1 MNRIF
6 KNEVQSR
13 FMRIV
18 RQDGVAHD
26 SPQEAETVP
35 ASRPTHAGHSAPRL
49 LIMPRVA
56 STRIAKH
63 ARATTSMPVTRPK
76 MFLSPNSVRIAALQ
90 DQTYCASPSF
100 RSVANRPCAGM
111 MMPVRMMSYVSLRF
125 VTVKTLS
132 GLKHARNIV
141 V

>member
-26 SPQEAETVP
+26 APHEAEAVP
-35 ASRPTHAGHSAPRL
+35 ASRAYPRRAFGSPLAYHASSREHTDREAHSGHDQHASHSAE
-49 LIMPRVA
+49 
-56 STRIAKH
+56 
-63 ARATTSMPVTRPK
+63 

-90 DQTYCASPSF
+90 D
-100 RSVANRPCAGM
+100 
-111 MMPVRMMSYVSLRF
+111 
-125 VTVKTLS
+125 
-132 GLKHARNIV
+132 
-141 V
+141 

>member
-26 SPQEAETVP
+26 SPHEAEAVP
-35 ASRPTHAGHSAPRL
+35 ASRPTHAGHSAPL
-49 LIMPRVA
+49 LAYHA
-56 STRIAKH
+56 SSREHTDREARSGHDQH
-63 ARATTSMPVTRPK
+63 ASHSAE

-90 DQTYCASPSF
+90 DQTYCAAPELSLCRESAL
-100 RSVANRPCAGM
+100 RGHDDAGQDDVCM
-111 MMPVRMMSYVSLRF
+111 YPYAS
-125 VTVKTLS
+125 
-132 GLKHARNIV
+132 
-141 V
+141 